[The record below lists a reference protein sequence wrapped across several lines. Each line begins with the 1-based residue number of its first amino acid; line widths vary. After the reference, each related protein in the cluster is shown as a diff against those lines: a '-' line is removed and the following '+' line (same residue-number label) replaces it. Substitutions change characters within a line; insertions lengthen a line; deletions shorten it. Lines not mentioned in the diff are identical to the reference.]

1 MLTLFILFRP
11 ACVVVS
17 DLQIYSSAQ
26 GKVLLA
32 LVSAF
37 SPSPL
42 ALLLEKRERIKK
54 GEEDFCPPGRKSI
67 PAGPSLR
74 TLNSGLEF
82 ELPDLLL
89 DIAVSLKAKKK
100 ENMHNSFTEKK
111 SSSAYTTIC
120 ASITSDLATTCSM
133 VMFNFSVTLESFTKK
148 HSSSRLP
155 WKALRSIAA
164 AGFQAQGSSR
174 WHWHQVCKC
183 VFVFCNVKASCC
195 VL

>member
-120 ASITSDLATTCSM
+120 ASITSDLTWQQHVVWLCST
-133 VMFNFSVTLESFTKK
+133 FQ
-148 HSSSRLP
+148 LP
-155 WKALRSIAA
+155 WKALRRSIAA
-164 AGFQAQGSSR
+164 AGYPGKLYE
-174 WHWHQVCKC
+174 V
-183 VFVFCNVKASCC
+183 
-195 VL
+195 